1 MSSNVKFGYIYE
13 MIAWLLVIWALTL
26 AFGLKYFNTIDIIVG
41 ATCLSLEVLD
51 EYYGITNRPKWKNL
65 IVLVLCGAILPLFLM
80 SMGLHWQI
88 FVGVVILVGMAIN
101 VVEGRPIKDAVIALL
116 SALLVF
122 YLISFFVAHAVTNWL
137 LVL

>member
-1 MSSNVKFGYIYE
+1 MGTKKFGYIYE

-26 AFGLKYFNTIDIIVG
+26 AIGLKYFNTVDLVVG

-51 EYYGITNRPKWKNL
+51 EYYGITKRPKWKNL

-80 SMGLHWQI
+80 SIGLHWQI
-88 FVGVVILVGMAIN
+88 FVGAVIVVGVAIN
-101 VVEGRPIKDAVIALL
+101 VVDGLPIKDAIVSLL

-122 YLISFFVAHAVTNWL
+122 YLISFIVAHALTNWIIAL
-137 LVL
+137 